1 MKQKWQDVYSKNK
14 EKLFIPLIIAVLFL
28 SAYVLLI
35 QVTKPES
42 YQAKLFSVSEKTIRS
57 PQTVVDTK
65 KTAEEKRKASEEI
78 EDVYVFNRETA
89 ENQVAFMQSIF
100 DYIDEVRTET
110 ASAEKKAKKEAD
122 ENNAAAPKKITDASK
137 LASFKSKL
145 VGDHAGNITENVSD
159 ATFINLLNASQT
171 DLKAIQ
177 DQVITEV
184 EETMESRIRETNLN
198 TKKFKRVMILNSH
211 RCHLVIKRQLN
222 RS

>member
-1 MKQKWQDVYSKNK
+1 MQP
-14 EKLFIPLIIAVLFL
+14 FFL
-28 SAYVLLI
+28 AAYVLLI

-110 ASAEKKAKKEAD
+110 ASAEKKAKKR
-122 ENNAAAPKKITDASK
+122 
-137 LASFKSKL
+137 
-145 VGDHAGNITENVSD
+145 
-159 ATFINLLNASQT
+159 
-171 DLKAIQ
+171 
-177 DQVITEV
+177 
-184 EETMESRIRETNLN
+184 SR
-198 TKKFKRVMILNSH
+198 
-211 RCHLVIKRQLN
+211 
-222 RS
+222 